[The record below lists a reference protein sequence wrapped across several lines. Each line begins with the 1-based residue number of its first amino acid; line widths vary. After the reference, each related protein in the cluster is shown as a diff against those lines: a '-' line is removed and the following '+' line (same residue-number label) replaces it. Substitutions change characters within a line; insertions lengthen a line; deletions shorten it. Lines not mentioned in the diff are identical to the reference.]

1 MRISENVSGADNQQ
15 GSLRD
20 PSTTV
25 RRTSFGMMRQSELP
39 SDRKLK
45 TSALTNHVS
54 EHICLKGNG
63 GAQRY
68 PQAGWKS
75 ALECK
80 GIRVLD
86 CEAYKPSRDESRA

>member
-1 MRISENVSGADNQQ
+1 MQISENVSGADNQQ

-39 SDRKLK
+39 SDRKLN

-86 CEAYKPSRDESRA
+86 CEADKPSRDESRA